1 MNKFTSHFRYSK
13 SQRNGVFLL
22 IAAIVVVQCV
32 YFLID
37 FSNSEKVKSSEE
49 LAIRKKI
56 DSLHQLKEE
65 KPKAKIFQFNPN
77 FITDY
82 KGYTLGMSID
92 EIDRLHQFRARG
104 KYVNSVREFQQV
116 TQVSDS
122 LLRKISPYFKFPDW
136 VNKRTTNQK
145 KYQYY
150 TPDKAKDIS
159 EIKTNDLNH
168 ATISDF
174 TIIKNVDE
182 ALAARIVRYREKLQ
196 GYSYQNQLNEVWGI
210 TSNQVKQILKIFSIT
225 KKPEIVRVNINTAT
239 FKEVLATPYVDY
251 ELCKKIFQYR
261 DEVAE
266 LQTIEELKNIEGFP
280 LNKYDRIVLYLSVK

>member
-13 SQRNGVFLL
+13 SQRNGIFLL
-22 IAAIVVVQCV
+22 IAVIVVIQCV

-37 FSNSEKVKSSEE
+37 FSDNEKVKNPEE
-49 LAIRKKI
+49 FAIRKKI
-56 DSLHQLKEE
+56 DSLYQLKEE
-65 KPKAKIFQFNPN
+65 KPKARIFRFNPN

-82 KGYTLGMSID
+82 KGYTLGMSIN

-122 LLRKISPYFKFPDW
+122 LLKKISPYFKFPDW

-145 KYQYY
+145 KDQYY

-159 EIKTNDLNH
+159 GIKTNDLNQ

-239 FKEVLATPYVDY
+239 FKEVLAAPYIDY